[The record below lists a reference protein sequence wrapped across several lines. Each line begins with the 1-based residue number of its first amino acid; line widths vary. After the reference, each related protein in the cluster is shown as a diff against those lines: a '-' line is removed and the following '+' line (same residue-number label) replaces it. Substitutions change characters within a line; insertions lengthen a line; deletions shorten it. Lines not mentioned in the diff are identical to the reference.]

1 MIKFLR
7 ILISQNWVKFN
18 IKINRKYKLKN
29 FFLKLMM
36 QKVIFKIKF
45 MNQ

>member
-29 FFLKLMM
+29 FF
-36 QKVIFKIKF
+36 
-45 MNQ
+45 